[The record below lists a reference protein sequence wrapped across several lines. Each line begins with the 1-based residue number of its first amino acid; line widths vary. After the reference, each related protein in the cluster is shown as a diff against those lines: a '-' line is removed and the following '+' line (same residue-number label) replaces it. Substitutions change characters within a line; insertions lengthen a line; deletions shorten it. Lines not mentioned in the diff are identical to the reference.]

1 MKKFALLLVSVL
13 FLLSCGNGKSGLLFG
28 VRELDFV
35 DKAETTVQGTVV
47 DAEWP
52 LGMIRDIIVCDSF
65 LVVNTD
71 EKGAQ
76 VYVYTDDYDFLGRFG
91 FIGRAKNEFISSAHI
106 VNEQS
111 FKDADGNTLIP
122 LIDENNGV
130 KVMNLQES
138 VKNQNTTIVAE
149 NRYTD
154 IRPVFKD
161 GDYES
166 GAFPAK
172 HDFLFLD
179 DDINHAFEDYS
190 LIDFNGTV
198 YVNPHYAVMHDSVKV
213 KEIRL
218 FDKSDRNYPKD
229 LFGRIYKHPKR
240 NLIIKPLMDMD
251 YILFFDLDN
260 DTTFAIHQ
268 AGSRSFKEGVPPLVT
283 KEVEVGGDLVMA
295 AEMVPHFGDVAFA
308 ESFFM
313 VLYYATDF
321 DVSKPDDG
329 GKDSCELLFFDW
341 DGNFLKSVELD
352 HLVSYISYDEKKQIL
367 YAFIYSNE
375 SILSYNLSS
384 VIQ

>member
-1 MKKFALLLVSVL
+1 MRKFALLLVSVI
-13 FLLSCGNGKSGLLFG
+13 FVISCGNGKSGLLFG

-71 EKGAQ
+71 ERGAQ

-91 FIGRAKNEFISSAHI
+91 FIGRAKNEFVSSAHI
-106 VNEQS
+106 VNEQT

-138 VKNQNTTIVAE
+138 VKNQNTTIVTE
-149 NRYTD
+149 NRYMD
-154 IRPVFKD
+154 YRPVFKD
-161 GDYES
+161 GN
-166 GAFPAK
+166 AFPLQY
-172 HDFLFLD
+172 DFVFLD

-190 LIDFNGTV
+190 LCDFNGTV
-198 YVNPHYAVMHDSVKV
+198 YAYPHYAVMHDSVKV

-218 FDKSDRNYPKD
+218 FDKSDRNYSD
-229 LFGRIYKHPKR
+229 NLFGHIYKHPRR

-268 AGSRSFKEGVPPLVT
+268 AGSRSFKEGIPPLVM
-283 KEVEVGGDLVMA
+283 KEAGVGEEIA
-295 AEMVPHFGDVAFA
+295 PEMVPHFGDVAFA

-329 GKDSCELLFFDW
+329 GKDSCELMFFDW

-352 HLVSYISYDEKKQIL
+352 HLVSDISYDEKKQIL

-375 SILSYNLSS
+375 SILRYDLSE
-384 VIQ
+384 VNF